1 MRTTRHRRWQRW
13 AGCAVTAL
21 AYPFGVAHADES
33 AAIAKQAENCESCHQ
48 GATSL
53 AGKPIGVVI
62 ATIRVIADGDSRHPP
77 VNITLDLDDRN
88 IEALAKTLTGQQ

>member
-1 MRTTRHRRWQRW
+1 MRTIRHRWWRRW
-13 AGCAVTAL
+13 AGYAVIAL
-21 AYPFGVAHADES
+21 TYPLAVAHADES
-33 AAIAKQAENCESCHQ
+33 AALAKQAENCKNCHQ
-48 GATSL
+48 GTASL